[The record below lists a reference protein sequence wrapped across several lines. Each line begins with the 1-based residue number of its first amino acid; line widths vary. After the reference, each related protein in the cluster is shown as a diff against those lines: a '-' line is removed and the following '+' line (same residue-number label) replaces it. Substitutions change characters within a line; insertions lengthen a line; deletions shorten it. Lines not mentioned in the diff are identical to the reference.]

1 MTKVKT
7 SLNDVLMA
15 RRNFL
20 KALAAVGA
28 AGAGMLPKMALA
40 QDAYAARPESDV
52 DQINLV
58 VWQYGNIYE
67 EIAAKFEEDWGVS
80 VEKIIEPNIE
90 PQIAKLTTMFAAGED
105 IDVFVSILS
114 TMASYIDQG
123 IAAPLDGLPGVEDY
137 IADMTPL
144 ARSTAT
150 VDGKLWGL
158 PYLSI
163 AWAFAYNDELLTKA
177 GFEGKPFQ
185 TWDELTEQC
194 LKAKADGVSN
204 YPLLWVGGPALETL
218 PGTWFSQVCNRG
230 GRIFDEDMNPELGP
244 GSIAR
249 EALQYFQD
257 TFIKHEIAD
266 PDSLNLK
273 FLPAVKVFNTGKHL
287 YLGTFHNYF
296 MNQMNDPA
304 QSPIAGK
311 GKIHGL
317 PGDGATLVA
326 TWYYMMSDA
335 TRDREWAWK
344 MLQYLGGRTKDG
356 SYKQA
361 LSLAKSSML
370 YPGFTSVA
378 QSDEVRN
385 AWSDRVDVDVLNGIF
400 ANGVNYEKVVPAV
413 TEPWYSKWN
422 EQLNLELTACLK
434 GEISVDVACDN
445 ISAAAIAAKR

>member
-7 SLNDVLMA
+7 SLEDVMIA

-20 KALAAVGA
+20 QILGAVAA
-28 AGAGMLPKMALA
+28 AGTGLLPQELLA
-40 QDAYAARPESDV
+40 DGAYAARPDSDTK
-52 DQINLV
+52 DINLV

-67 EIAAKFEEDWGVS
+67 EIAAKFEADWGVK
-80 VEKIIEPNIE
+80 VDKVIEPNIE

-105 IDVFVSILS
+105 VDVFVSLLS

-137 IADMTPL
+137 INDMTPL

-150 VDGKLWGL
+150 IDGKLWGL

-163 AWAFAYNDELLTKA
+163 AWAFAYNEELLGKA
-177 GFEGKPFQ
+177 GFGGSPFT
-185 TWDELTEQC
+185 TWEELTEQC
-194 LKAKADGVSN
+194 LKAKADGVAKH
-204 YPLLWVGGPALETL
+204 PLLWVGGPALETL
-218 PGTWFSQVCNRG
+218 PGTWFSMVCNRG
-230 GRIFDEDMNPELGP
+230 GRIFDENMNPELGQ

-311 GKIHGL
+311 GKIHPL
-317 PGDGATLVA
+317 PGDGASLVA
-326 TWYYMMSDA
+326 TWYYMLSDA

-356 SYKQA
+356 KYTQA
-361 LSLAKSSML
+361 VSLAKSSML
-370 YPGFTSVA
+370 YPGYTSVA
-378 QSDEVRN
+378 ESAEIRD

-400 ANGVNYEKVVPAV
+400 AKGVNYEKVVPAV
-413 TEPWYSKWN
+413 AEPWYNSWN
-422 EQLNLELTACLK
+422 EQLNLELTACLR
-434 GEISVDVACDN
+434 GEISPDVACDN
-445 ISAAAIAAKR
+445 IEAAAKKAMG

>member
-1 MTKVKT
+1 MTKIKT
-7 SLNDVLMA
+7 SLNEVLLA

-20 KALAAVGA
+20 QALAATAA
-28 AGAGMLPKMALA
+28 AGSGMLPSLA
-40 QDAYAARPESDV
+40 FAEGAYADRPASNV
-52 DQINLV
+52 DKVNLV

-67 EIAAKFEEDWGVS
+67 KVAAKFEADWGVP

-105 IDVFVSILS
+105 IDVFVSVLS

-123 IAAPLDGLPGVEDY
+123 IAAPLNGLPGVDDY

-150 VDGKLWGL
+150 IDGKLWGL

-163 AWAFAYNDELLTKA
+163 AWAFAYNEELVEKA
-177 GFEGKPFQ
+177 GFGGMPFK

-194 LKAKADGVSN
+194 LKAKADGVSK

-218 PGTWFSQVCNRG
+218 PGTWFSMVCNRG
-230 GRIFDEDMNPELGP
+230 GRLFDENMNPEMGP

-257 TFIKHEIAD
+257 SFLKHEIAD

-273 FLPAVKVFNTGKHL
+273 FLPAVKVFNTGNHL
-287 YLGTFHNYF
+287 YLGTFHDYF
-296 MNQMNDPA
+296 MNQLNDPA

-311 GKIHGL
+311 VKVHPL
-317 PGDGATLVA
+317 PGDGATLAV
-326 TWYYMMSDA
+326 TWYYMMSEA

-344 MLQYLGGRTKDG
+344 MLQYLGGKTKDG
-356 SYKQA
+356 AYTQA
-361 LSLAKSSML
+361 VSLAKSSML
-370 YPGFTSVA
+370 YPGYKSVA
-378 QSDEVRN
+378 ESAEIRE
-385 AWSDRVDVDVLNGIF
+385 AWSSRVDVDVLQGIY
-400 ANGVNYEKVVPAV
+400 AKGVNYEKVVPAV
-413 TEPWYSKWN
+413 TQPWYFKWN
-422 EQLNLELTACLK
+422 ELLNLELTACLK
-434 GEISVDVACDN
+434 GEITPDVACDN
-445 ISAAAIAAKR
+445 IVAAVEKAKG